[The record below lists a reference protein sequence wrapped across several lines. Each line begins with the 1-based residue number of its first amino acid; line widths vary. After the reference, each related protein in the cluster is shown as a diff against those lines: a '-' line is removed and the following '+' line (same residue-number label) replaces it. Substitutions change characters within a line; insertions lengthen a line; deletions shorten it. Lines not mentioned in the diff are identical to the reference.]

1 MGYMVE
7 AAITPKAAAK
17 LLITGEIDLSANWA
31 LNSAKRVLDELLLI
45 SIDDF
50 LSIVDCNNYGDIA
63 DIKQI
68 PQFGRI
74 ETVMCVPSFFVQ
86 KGEICADYPQLGFFL
101 KKDINA
107 SLLAKTKF
115 GENHGKAAS
124 ILGIARCVDRRICPS
139 ALSRAFCSFSTEQQR
154 ELIVRLFFRIP
165 IIQILL
171 KASTQSQIN
180 GYAPMTQLKESTMRR
195 RSQCLR
201 AIFRTLEE
209 YQNQNLNARIANI
222 VWEDS

>member
-7 AAITPKAAAK
+7 AAITPSAAAK
-17 LLITGEIDLSANWA
+17 LLISGEIDISTNWT
-31 LNSAKRVLDELLLI
+31 LNTAKRVLDELLLM

-50 LSIVDCNNYGDIA
+50 INIVDLNSYGDIA
-63 DIKQI
+63 DIKAI
-68 PQFGRI
+68 PQFGKI
-74 ETVMCVPSFFVQ
+74 DTVMRVPSFFVQ
-86 KGEICADYPQLGFFL
+86 KGETCTDYPQMGFFL
-101 KKDINA
+101 KEDINA
-107 SLLAKTKF
+107 TLLAKTKF

-139 ALSRAFCSFSTEQQR
+139 ALSRAFCSYSREQQR
-154 ELIVRLFFRIP
+154 ELVVRLFFRIP

-171 KASTQSQIN
+171 KASAQLQVN
-180 GYAPMTQLKESTMRR
+180 GYAPMAQLKKSTMRR

-201 AIFRTLEE
+201 AILRTLGE
-209 YQNQNLNARIANI
+209 YQNQNLNERIANI